1 MNFLDFWEFLNI
13 LVCFHSTINSLILKD
28 HRKFDS
34 LWCDPLSENWK
45 TLYCLNTFSYEFR
58 FSVAFFSSSQ
68 RGNNAPRCHFRVTSI
83 RQRFSQVQKSCTDW
97 WQDSV
102 NTPGEHAKTNNY
114 IFWPDSANSVV
125 SLNMWFQM
133 WPAQL
138 RFRNRSDSPSVMRC
152 LWEYCAARDFSR
164 LWSGPVSTAEFS
176 NHVNICITAL
186 KNSDEKPTSWDTN
199 R

>member
-1 MNFLDFWEFLNI
+1 MSSGSALHFSPALREAI
-13 LVCFHSTINSLILKD
+13 M
-28 HRKFDS
+28 
-34 LWCDPLSENWK
+34 PLAATSESRLYASASAKCRNPVRTDDK
-45 TLYCLNTFSYEFR
+45 T
-58 FSVAFFSSSQ
+58 Q
-68 RGNNAPRCHFRVTSI
+68 SI
-83 RQRFSQVQKSCTDW
+83 HLESMLRQTTD
-97 WQDSV
+97 
-102 NTPGEHAKTNNY
+102 Y
-114 IFWPDSANSVV
+114 IFWPYSANSVV